1 MFSKITSKIIWK
13 LVIVTHLFTISLFI
27 CEEDLMASDLD
38 RKWFVSL
45 NLGSQMSGIKSEDFV
60 YSNYSPLLRLSVGKW
75 FSREMALNVG
85 YQGFYYYSISDD
97 NRHSY
102 NYFFGEAIFDV
113 HYLFLGENNERIW
126 TAHIHAGSGYLN
138 NKSTGQPNIIA
149 TTTSISNNFKIADNL
164 CISLTTSA
172 IMGWNIYQGDED
184 ILPGVALGISYRF

>member
-85 YQGFYYYSISDD
+85 YQ
-97 NRHSY
+97 
-102 NYFFGEAIFDV
+102 
-113 HYLFLGENNERIW
+113 
-126 TAHIHAGSGYLN
+126 N